1 MPVPRFGGLLEPSA
15 NLCWA
20 LRMLAVE
27 RAALEDA
34 LDGFGHVQPA
44 AAERGVERHDAML
57 AKPEHHPDALV
68 AGQVIPDEEHAQRR
82 QIGRQGE
89 ALRQA
94 ILPSLPCGT
103 GQRRSGWRSGWRH
116 RRQDHLELFLEP
128 AMQDGVGATA
138 DRLEV
143 YLSRRGMEQSQDLA
157 GATSDILVWLGR
169 GVALRLPAAARLRY
183 GLEQTS
189 LVLAPD
195 IEAEVARPPERARDG
210 TATWSLVT
218 RRDALR
224 RAEDGLPGIS
234 TYTIGRALHALSLIH
249 I

>member
-1 MPVPRFGGLLEPSA
+1 
-15 NLCWA
+15 
-20 LRMLAVE
+20 MLAIE

-34 LDGFGHVQPA
+34 LDGLSHVEPA

-57 AKPEHHPDALV
+57 AEPEHHPDALV
-68 AGQVIPDEEHAQRR
+68 AGQVVPDQEHAQRR
-82 QIGRQGE
+82 HIGRQGE

-103 GQRRSGWRSGWRH
+103 GQRRIGWRH

-143 YLSRRGMEQSQDLA
+143 HLSRRGMEQGQDLA
-157 GATSDILVWLGR
+157 GAAPDILVWLGR

-183 GLEQTS
+183 GLERTS

-195 IEAEVARPPERARDG
+195 IEAERGAKRVGPLDQPLFAAASG
-210 TATWSLVT
+210 STTVT
-218 RRDALR
+218 RPSCLR
-224 RAEDGLPGIS
+224 LRATTPG
-234 TYTIGRALHALSLIH
+234 
-249 I
+249 

>member
-1 MPVPRFGGLLEPSA
+1 
-15 NLCWA
+15 
-20 LRMLAVE
+20 MLASE
-27 RAALEDA
+27 CAALENA
-34 LDGFGHVQPA
+34 LDGLSHVEPA

-57 AKPEHHPDALV
+57 AEPEHHPDALV

-94 ILPSLPCGT
+94 ILPNLPCGT
-103 GQRRSGWRSGWRH
+103 GQRRIGWRSGWRH

-143 YLSRRGMEQSQDLA
+143 YLSRSGMEQSQDLA
-157 GATSDILVWLGR
+157 GATSDIFVWLGR

-183 GLEQTS
+183 GLERTS

-195 IEAEVARPPERARDG
+195 IEAERGAKRVRPLDQPLFAAASG
-210 TATWSLVT
+210 STTVT
-218 RRDALR
+218 RPSCLR
-224 RAEDGLPGIS
+224 
-234 TYTIGRALHALSLIH
+234 
-249 I
+249 